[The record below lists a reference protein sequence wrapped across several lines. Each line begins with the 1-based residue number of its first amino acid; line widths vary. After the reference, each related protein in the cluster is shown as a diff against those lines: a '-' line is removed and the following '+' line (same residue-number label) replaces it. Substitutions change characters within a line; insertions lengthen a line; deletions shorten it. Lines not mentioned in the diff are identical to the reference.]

1 MNNRTVDLS
10 VIVVVYNQPESL
22 RLILQSLLA
31 QDFSGSYEIIVTDD
45 GSSTEILRTFRDEC
59 GKNTIPA
66 KYVWQPH
73 RHFRAAAARNNGINI
88 SSGKIFLF
96 LDGDLVPAADALR
109 RHTEA
114 HTSPK
119 MMVAGNRKWRGELS
133 SIKCLPSGPIE
144 KVIKHLE
151 DGLLV
156 DEKSRQREEVER
168 QRRKQWLASPHP
180 WRACFSGNVSVGW
193 SPEVWFDENF
203 VGWGPEDWEFNHR
216 LCTKHGYTPTY
227 LDDITAYHL
236 ETPDAVGNVFRVGTH
251 EEIVMYMK
259 NTLYFFDKNPGELPI
274 EEVFFGFPRFALYEH
289 TNKWRVVPRPTSSS
303 YDIKDV
309 AAKARQWI
317 AEYGGK

>member
-73 RHFRAAAARNNGINI
+73 RHFRAAAARNNVINI

-151 DGLLV
+151 DRSLV

-227 LDDITAYHL
+227 LDDITTYHL